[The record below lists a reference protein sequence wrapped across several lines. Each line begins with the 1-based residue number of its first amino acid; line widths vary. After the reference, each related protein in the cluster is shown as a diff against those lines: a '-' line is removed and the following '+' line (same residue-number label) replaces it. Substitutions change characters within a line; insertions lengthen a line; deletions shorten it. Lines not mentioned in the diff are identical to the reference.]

1 MRTITVRRVL
11 SSILLPLYLSSCTY
25 WQVPPVSPEQ
35 AITEDQPS
43 KIRVTLTDSSTVE
56 MEQPRIVGDTL
67 RGLVK
72 GKPSSD
78 VVKDGRMPLLERVV
92 LLADIATLRV
102 RNTSVGKSVLLG
114 LGIVAGVF
122 AGLVAALIIV
132 CSDQACAS

>member
-1 MRTITVRRVL
+1 MRSITVRRVL

-72 GKPSSD
+72 GAPPSNAQQGAKYVRS
-78 VVKDGRMPLLERVV
+78 ERDV
-92 LLADIATLRV
+92 LLADIATV
-102 RNTSVGKSVLLG
+102 RIKKTNVARTVGTALFA
-114 LGIVAGVF
+114 VAVV
-122 AGLVAALIIV
+122 AILVSDALAFID
-132 CSDQACAS
+132 STGGT

>member
-1 MRTITVRRVL
+1 MRSITVRRVI
-11 SSILLPLYLSSCTY
+11 SGILLPLYLSSCTY

-72 GKPSSD
+72 GGADDSL
-78 VVKDGRMPLLERVV
+78 VERDV
-92 LLADIATLRV
+92 LLADIATVRV
-102 RNTSVGKSVLLG
+102 KKTDAIKSVLLFG
-114 LGIVAGVF
+114 GILAGV
-122 AGLVAALIIV
+122 LVALAAF
-132 CSDQACAS
+132 CRPTHPAAADTACFQVAT